1 MNKLDELIKELC
13 PNGVEYK
20 ELGEIVKSQR
30 GKTITKELIKDGD
43 IPVISGGQKPA
54 YYHNES
60 NRKGEVITVAGS
72 GAYAGFVMYWDKPIF
87 VSDAFSIECD
97 KSYLNIKYI
106 YYFLQNNQ
114 MKIHSLKK
122 GGGVPHVYFKDMQ
135 KFLVPVPP
143 LEVQDEIVRILD
155 NFTAL
160 TAELTAELTARKK
173 QYSWY
178 RDYLLKFENK
188 VKMVKIGDLF
198 EFKNGI
204 NKDKGSFGKGTP
216 IINYVNVYK
225 KNKIYFEDL
234 KGLVEASND
243 ELVRYGVKRGD
254 VFFTRTS
261 ETIEEIGYT
270 SVLLEDI
277 ENCVFSGFLLRAR
290 PITDLLLPEYCAY
303 CFSTSNIRNTII
315 KKSTY
320 TTRALTNGTSLSQ
333 IEIPL
338 PPLEVQKRIV
348 EVLDNFE
355 KICNDLNIGLPAE
368 IEVRQK
374 QYEFYR
380 NFLLT
385 FKIENCTLPKTRQ
398 DKTRHN

>member
-135 KFLVPVPP
+135 EYQHYLTQIQCFFKYS
-143 LEVQDEIVRILD
+143 EEEI
-155 NFTAL
+155 
-160 TAELTAELTARKK
+160 
-173 QYSWY
+173 
-178 RDYLLKFENK
+178 
-188 VKMVKIGDLF
+188 
-198 EFKNGI
+198 
-204 NKDKGSFGKGTP
+204 KGYA
-216 IINYVNVYK
+216 IINFEIQEDGKIVINFSNSMNKEVNKRIAYIIVK
-225 KNKIYFEDL
+225 EMKRWTPATDEKNRPIKAEGYLIAYFEVKPYVENPTYL
-234 KGLVEASND
+234 KIN
-243 ELVRYGVKRGD
+243 
-254 VFFTRTS
+254 
-261 ETIEEIGYT
+261 
-270 SVLLEDI
+270 
-277 ENCVFSGFLLRAR
+277 
-290 PITDLLLPEYCAY
+290 
-303 CFSTSNIRNTII
+303 
-315 KKSTY
+315 
-320 TTRALTNGTSLSQ
+320 
-333 IEIPL
+333 
-338 PPLEVQKRIV
+338 
-348 EVLDNFE
+348 
-355 KICNDLNIGLPAE
+355 
-368 IEVRQK
+368 
-374 QYEFYR
+374 
-380 NFLLT
+380 
-385 FKIENCTLPKTRQ
+385 
-398 DKTRHN
+398 